1 MNVREKMSLCYYVY
15 SRLNRLKGIMT
26 VFIGCDRENFRKA
39 YDEIFNQLNMCRN
52 GDITDEEIAN
62 AKNFL
67 ITVLKQTNDSQ
78 RSLTEYYTTGML
90 AGLCVSTE
98 EYIEKI
104 ENCTKEDIVRLA
116 SAIELEA
123 EFYLG

>member
-1 MNVREKMSLCYYVY
+1 
-15 SRLNRLKGIMT
+15 
-26 VFIGCDRENFRKA
+26 
-39 YDEIFNQLNMCRN
+39 MCRN

-104 ENCTKEDIVRLA
+104 ENCTKEDMVRLA

-123 EFYLG
+123 EFYLGYGVSGI